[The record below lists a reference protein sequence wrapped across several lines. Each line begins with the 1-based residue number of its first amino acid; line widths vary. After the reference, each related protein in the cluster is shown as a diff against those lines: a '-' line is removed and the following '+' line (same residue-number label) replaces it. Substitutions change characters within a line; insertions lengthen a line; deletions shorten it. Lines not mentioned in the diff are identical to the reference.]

1 MPQGRG
7 TRWWPGR
14 RWECTQ
20 MLDSAG
26 TPLTPNLK
34 QASCPRP
41 PSSSKSAIGCRMLQD
56 PPARQ
61 NPRRRCAVRG
71 GFETQPW
78 ETHSNSLKLLLAPL
92 PPVSWLLSTWRR
104 TCAYPGSGRGF
115 APVWRGQILTLLMLE
130 SASGQEHCWRFSWL
144 LMLLCRQHVN
154 ELKCL
159 IHNENISCFFN
170 LLDMEIFFETEN
182 AVGRI

>member
-1 MPQGRG
+1 MAPLLSRGSGAAPAHRRGGDPGCPVQEGNGAATPRGRG
-7 TRWWPGR
+7 TRWWHGR

-26 TPLTPNLK
+26 TPLTPSLK
-34 QASCPRP
+34 QASHPRP

-104 TCAYPGSGRGF
+104 TCACPGSGRGF
-115 APVWRGQILTLLMLE
+115 GPCLERTNPDSAHVRICVRPRTLLE
-130 SASGQEHCWRFSWL
+130 I
-144 LMLLCRQHVN
+144 HVVAY
-154 ELKCL
+154 
-159 IHNENISCFFN
+159 
-170 LLDMEIFFETEN
+170 
-182 AVGRI
+182 AVVQTACK